1 MDEPEDA
8 TMVESELSQGRKKQT
23 NIITYTAPQEE
34 DAWDENFAV
43 STADFDTTMMDA
55 E

>member
-1 MDEPEDA
+1 M
-8 TMVESELSQGRKKQT
+8 ESELSQGRKKET
-23 NIITYTAPQEE
+23 NINTYTALQEE
-34 DAWDENFAV
+34 EDDAWDENFAV